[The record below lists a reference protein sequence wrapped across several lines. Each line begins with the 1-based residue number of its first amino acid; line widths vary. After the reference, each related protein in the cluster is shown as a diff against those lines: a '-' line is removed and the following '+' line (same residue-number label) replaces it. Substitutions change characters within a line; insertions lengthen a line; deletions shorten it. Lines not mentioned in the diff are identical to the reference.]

1 MSKYLVKISFVL
13 AVLLSAYSAFS
24 QYNPDEKWGESIAK
38 FAHQDSLDM
47 PEPGGILFIG
57 SSSFTIWK
65 DVNDYFPGK
74 NIVNRGFGGS
84 QMSDV
89 LHFKEKLILPYQPKQ
104 IVVYVG
110 ENDLAAGETPESVFE
125 EGKQLVSWAK
135 EHFSEV
141 EFVLLSAKSSPRRWE
156 LRDKMKDLN
165 VTLAEFASKNEGVE
179 YANIWQPMLGE
190 NGKPRPEIFMEDSL
204 HMNANG
210 YKIWQKVLKPYLEDE

>member
-1 MSKYLVKISFVL
+1 
-13 AVLLSAYSAFS
+13 VLLSTFSAFS

-38 FAHQDSLDM
+38 FTHKDSVDM
-47 PEPGGILFIG
+47 PEPGGILFLG

-65 DVNDYFPGK
+65 DVSDYFPGK
-74 NIVNRGFGGS
+74 YIVNRGFGGS

-110 ENDLAAGETPESVFE
+110 ENDLAAGEAPEAVSE
-125 EGKQLVSWAK
+125 EGKQLVNWTK
-135 EHFSEV
+135 EQFPEV
-141 EFVLLSAKSSPRRWE
+141 EFVFLSAKPSPRRWE

-165 VTLAEFASKNEGVE
+165 VMLSEFASENEGVE
-179 YANIWQPMLGE
+179 YVNIWEPMLGE
-190 NGKPRPEIFMEDSL
+190 NGKPKSEIFLKDSL

-210 YKIWQKVLKPYLEDE
+210 YKIWQKELKHYLQ